1 VLEKSGGIVGKVI
14 FEMSAVSEKFKSK
27 IIAFKDKTISL
38 IKQVGVKVIEGYSAY
53 KQLVKERQGIRSI
66 LKIVSF
72 VSSHEVFNQVV
83 NALQITIPVATFIS
97 PQDIIKGILL
107 VADG

>member
-1 VLEKSGGIVGKVI
+1 
-14 FEMSAVSEKFKSK
+14 MSAVSEKFKSK

-38 IKQVGVKVIEGYSAY
+38 LKQVGVKVIEGYSAY
-53 KQLVKERQGIRSI
+53 KQSVKQRQGIRSF

-72 VSSHEVFNQVV
+72 VSSLVFNQVV
-83 NALQITIPVATFIS
+83 NALQITIPFAIP
-97 PQDIIKGILL
+97 PQDIIKGILV